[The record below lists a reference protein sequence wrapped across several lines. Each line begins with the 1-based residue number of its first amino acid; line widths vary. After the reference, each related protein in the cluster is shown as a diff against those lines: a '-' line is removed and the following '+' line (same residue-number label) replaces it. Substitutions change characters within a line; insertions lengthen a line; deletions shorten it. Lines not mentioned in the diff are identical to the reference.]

1 MIVSFGDR
9 RTEDLYHGRESSRIR
24 RWAVEL
30 REAALYKLD
39 VLNAA
44 TSVSDLRSPPSNR
57 LEKLRG
63 DLRSYHSIRVND
75 QWRLIFQWSAGEASN
90 VQLIDYH

>member
-1 MIVSFGDR
+1 MIASFGDR
-9 RTEDLYHGRESSRIR
+9 RTEDLYHGRESSRVR
-24 RWAVEL
+24 RLAVGL

-44 TSVSDLRSPPSNR
+44 TSIADLRSPPSNR

-63 DLRSYHSIRVND
+63 DWRDFHSIRVND
-75 QWRLIFQWSAGEASN
+75 QWRIIFRWAPGEASD